1 MFIATYGRTAHLY
14 ILEFSTLQCS
24 QVVEEEEES
33 SCPCV
38 ECEAPRELLL
48 HRDKLMPPLEINLRG
63 LRRIFMFRFLVTH
76 LLTH

>member
-1 MFIATYGRTAHLY
+1 MAKYSRVKYSIVHYNSL
-14 ILEFSTLQCS
+14 
-24 QVVEEEEES
+24 VVEEEEES

-38 ECEAPRELLL
+38 ECEAPRKLLL